1 MLMKVV
7 SRLLKATP
15 PPPQQREIVF
25 GPRTVP
31 YTLKRSARKTL
42 GMKIDGA
49 GVTVTI
55 PLRATIAETEAFIR
69 KNAAWLIEKLDAR
82 AARPAPARFDLADG
96 AVLPVLGQPCTIRL
110 QPGAGRARWIE
121 GHFERELHL
130 PLRPG
135 QNPQL
140 LLRRVLQ
147 RHALDYF
154 GGRLD
159 EYMHRLAMTH
169 PGVPRPAL
177 SLTGAK
183 TRWGSCSR
191 HSGIRL
197 NWRLIHFEHALID
210 YVVAHE
216 VAHLI
221 EMNHSPR
228 FWSVVELLCPTW
240 RDARAELKA
249 RGHALP
255 EI

>member
-1 MLMKVV
+1 MLTRAVTRM
-7 SRLLKATP
+7 LGAAA
-15 PPPQQREIVF
+15 PPPQLREIVF
-25 GPRTVP
+25 GARAVA

-42 GMKIDGA
+42 GMKVDAA

-55 PLRATIAETEAFIR
+55 PMRATLAEAEAFIR

-82 AARPAPARFDLADG
+82 AARVLPAPFELVDG
-96 AVLPVLGQPCTIRL
+96 AVLPVLGLPCTIRL
-110 QPGAGRARWIE
+110 QHGVARARWIE

-135 QNPQL
+135 QNPRL
-140 LLRRVLQ
+140 MLRRVLQ

-159 EYMHRLAMTH
+159 EYLHRLAMTH
-169 PGVPRPAL
+169 PDVPRPAL

-228 FWSVVELLCPTW
+228 FWSVVELLCPAW
-240 RDARAELKA
+240 REARAELKA
-249 RGHALP
+249 RGHVLP

>member
-1 MLMKVV
+1 MLMKLAT
-7 SRLLKATP
+7 RLLKAAP

-42 GMKIDGA
+42 GMKVDAA

-69 KNAAWLIEKLDAR
+69 HNAAWLIEKLDTR
-82 AARPAPARFDLADG
+82 AAGPQAQRFELSDG

-110 QPGAGRARWIE
+110 QHGAARARWIE

-140 LLRRVLQ
+140 MLRRVLQ

-159 EYMHRLAMTH
+159 EYIHRLSMTH
-169 PGVPRPAL
+169 PGVSRPAL
-177 SLTGAK
+177 SLTGAR

-228 FWSVVELLCPTW
+228 FWSVVALLCPDW
-240 RDARAELKA
+240 REARAALKE

>member
-1 MLMKVV
+1 MFDRLT
-7 SRLLKATP
+7 RLLNAGSPAT
-15 PPPQQREIVF
+15 QQREIVF
-25 GPRTVP
+25 GTRVVP
-31 YTLKRSARKTL
+31 YVLKRSARKTF
-42 GMKIDGA
+42 GMKVDANGL
-49 GVTVTI
+49 TVSI
-55 PLRATIAETEAFIR
+55 PLKGSIAETEAFIR
-69 KNAAWLIEKLDAR
+69 HHAAWLIEKLDAH
-82 AARPAPARFDLADG
+82 AARPKPERFEVVDG
-96 AVLPVLGQPCTIRL
+96 AKLPVLGQDCTIRVM
-110 QPGAGRARWIE
+110 PGAGRARWIE
-121 GHFERELHL
+121 SHFDRELQL
-130 PLRPG
+130 PHRPG
-135 QNPQL
+135 QDPRL
-140 LLRRVLQ
+140 MLRRVLQ

-154 GGRLD
+154 AGRLD
-159 EYMHRLAMTH
+159 EYLHRLAATH

-177 SLTGAK
+177 SLTGAR

-228 FWSVVELLCPTW
+228 FWSVVELLCPDW
-240 RDARAELKA
+240 RAARAALKA